1 METAIAEL
9 STAQKAAETGSAVGI
24 AVLKKAQQATEGE
37 ALALLQTLPQAPS
50 PSGIGSAVDISA

>member
-1 METAIAEL
+1 MAMAQL

-24 AVLKKAQQATEGE
+24 ALLKKAQQATEGE

-50 PSGIGSAVDISA
+50 ASGIGGTVDISA

>member
-1 METAIAEL
+1 MEMAMAEL

-24 AVLKKAQQATEGE
+24 AVLKKAQQASEGE

-50 PSGIGSAVDISA
+50 PNGIGGTVDISA

>member
-9 STAQKAAETGSAVGI
+9 STAQKAAEIGSAVGI
-24 AVLKKAQQATEGE
+24 AVLKQAQNAEASE

-50 PSGIGSAVDISA
+50 FGGIGATVDISA

>member
-1 METAIAEL
+1 MAIAEM

-24 AVLKKAQQATEGE
+24 AVLKQAQTAEAAG

-50 PSGIGSAVDISA
+50 YGGMGGMVDISA